1 MSFRTYLPDS
11 VVDLFDGQN
20 DAERSTEQ
28 ASDSRQ
34 SVPSRSGDG
43 HPRRAR
49 LADSIVF
56 GILGAVFATWAVR
69 IPAVSGSLALS
80 EGDIGIA
87 LLGLAFGSIIGLLTS
102 GVIVTH
108 YGGRNV
114 IRVGLGVYSLA
125 LVGITVTDG
134 LATLVGVALV
144 FGFGKGVTDVAANAQ
159 GVRIERAYPGQIMGS
174 FHALF
179 SGGGLV
185 GAGFGA
191 VATSVGLSVR
201 MHFTLVGVVLLVTGL
216 VASVWLL
223 PKAPDAGTGRTV
235 VLPSRTLIGFCV
247 IGFCALFIEGVG
259 NDWSAVYL
267 ETSAGGTATVGAL
280 GFAAFSGTM
289 MLGRFLADH
298 AVERANPKRFLRFT
312 AVVAAIG
319 IALTL
324 VARPLITVVGFGVL
338 GLGLAG
344 MMPVALSL
352 AASHDSGLPTEQAIA
367 AVSTA
372 GYGGFAVGPVV
383 IGAIAEATSL
393 RVAFVPALGLT
404 VLLVGVTGLLPT
416 VVRSVS
422 EGETPA

>member
-134 LATLVGVALV
+134 LATLVGVVLV